1 MGWEGKCTVCCASDT
16 DIRSHCCSSIAAVE
30 WLSTNSL
37 SNLRLRLPPG
47 STISF
52 NFHCRHPTWR
62 VKHPLGCP
70 LRHIQCISSYLPKL
84 NNTAF
89 PDNSITA
96 SCNAII
102 VFNINILLL
111 QLNYFRTFHWAVKC
125 FCFSSQFFIK
135 MTQTVLLRGRKC
147 ISFSKWQVRSVVIS
161 SEERW
166 VLKCLFEPWGP
177 IKKGEEMTLFSLHH
191 NSNFLGLVPPA
202 LWRDP
207 GHCARGRR
215 GKTEWI
221 THPGKTDVQCGVF
234 VFHTHTFSLMI

>member
-1 MGWEGKCTVCCASDT
+1 MYCLLRVRYRHQVPLLQQYSSCWVTLHQLIIKPPPATSTWIHHQLQFPLQAPHLESETPTRLSPEAHSEHFSD
-16 DIRSHCCSSIAAVE
+16 
-30 WLSTNSL
+30 
-37 SNLRLRLPPG
+37 
-47 STISF
+47 
-52 NFHCRHPTWR
+52 
-62 VKHPLGCP
+62 
-70 LRHIQCISSYLPKL
+70 LPKL

-207 GHCARGRR
+207 GHCAGGRR

-234 VFHTHTFSLMI
+234 VFHTHTLFL